1 MNNLNIFVSS
11 TCYDLSQIRAD
22 LSDFI
27 VNNGHTPI
35 LSEYNNFP
43 VNPQLNTIDNCI
55 KNVNE
60 NADILLLIV
69 GNRYGSIINSGKSIT
84 NTEFL
89 TAKQKGVPIFVFI
102 DKKTLAALGFWK
114 ENKDG
119 NFEKFVDTTKIFEF
133 IEDLRNNTQIWT
145 FEFERAQDIIAILKI
160 QLSYLFKESL
170 KIRNIY
176 ENQIEDYFKYNLSN
190 QALRILVEKS
200 DFYEYRF
207 FAQTLIDE
215 MLKKEHFKN
224 DFKYDLLFE
233 PKNYIFESSE
243 ILNWVI
249 GRMSSLTNIVTS
261 INTLFNVALRE
272 FFNEPG
278 KPSDLNGLYYV
289 AKHYSQFYESFIKW
303 KLDINSSFIDDEYK
317 YLKKTLSKL
326 ADKVILDTW
335 SFAFEV
341 YDEINKLPERVLMGE
356 KEFTLNLSFMMEFD
370 ANDLNN
376 FYQDLSIFRVQ
387 MGLPPD

>member
-1 MNNLNIFVSS
+1 MNKLNIFVSS
-11 TCYDLSQIRAD
+11 TCYDLSQLRSD

-27 VNNGHTPI
+27 IDIGHTPV

-69 GNRYGSIINSGKSIT
+69 GNRYGSIISSGKSIT

-89 TAKQKGVPIFVFI
+89 TAKQKGIPIFVFI
-102 DKKTLAALGFWK
+102 DKKTLATLEFWK
-114 ENKDG
+114 ENKEG
-119 NFEKFVDTTKIFEF
+119 NFEKFVDNTQIFEF
-133 IEDLRNNTQIWT
+133 IEELRNNTQIWT
-145 FEFERAQDIIAILKI
+145 FDFERAQDIVSILKV

-170 KIRNIY
+170 KVRNIY

-190 QALRILVEKS
+190 RALRILVEKS

-207 FAQTLIDE
+207 FAQTLVDE
-215 MLKKEHFKN
+215 ILKKEHLKN
-224 DFKYDLLFE
+224 DFKYDFLFE
-233 PKNYIFESSE
+233 PKNYIFESGE
-243 ILNWVI
+243 IPNWI
-249 GRMSSLTNIVTS
+249 TGRMNSLTNIVAS

-289 AKHYSQFYESFIKW
+289 AKHYSQFYESFIRW
-303 KLDINSSFIDDEYK
+303 KLDTNSSFIDDEYK
-317 YLKKTLSKL
+317 YLKKSLSKL
-326 ADKVILDTW
+326 ADKVILNTW
-335 SFAFEV
+335 VFAFEIF
-341 YDEINKLPERVLMGE
+341 DEINKLPERILTGE
-356 KEFTLNLSFMMEFD
+356 KEITLNLSFIMEFD
-370 ANDLNN
+370 DKDLND
-376 FYQDLSIFRVQ
+376 FYQDLSTFRVQ
-387 MGLPPD
+387 MGLSPD